1 MKKMLRILR
10 RKNAWLVSFYCKKSN
25 EQRIIAGYCFVF
37 GGLALLCKRLTPV
50 LSRDAAFYLQTA
62 AVWSRSGRYEEM
74 LVQLPR
80 AQAVLPFYI
89 FLIRCLGDC
98 GISPEVAGV
107 GISMVVGSTLP
118 LLVYLMA
125 QEIQSDKRISLAAS
139 MLMAF
144 NPSMIELAC
153 EIQRDMLYIG
163 LCGWA
168 VFFGLKGLLQKK
180 LWPWIPAGLLGALSA
195 LTRYETFEMFPVLLM
210 AFLIFGLKKVIPW
223 KKICQQLVLFVVLVI
238 VTSVGM
244 VYLMGVQEHVAS
256 NYYDYLKWKLAGL
269 ERNIQSSGKK

>member
-1 MKKMLRILR
+1 MPFNSIKKFFERNSSLL
-10 RKNAWLVSFYCKKSN
+10 
-25 EQRIIAGYCFVF
+25 AGVCCLLFA
-37 GGLALLCKRLTPV
+37 GLSLLGKLLEPV
-50 LSRDAAFYLQTA
+50 LSSDGAFYLQLEEIWRETGHYDAVPA
-62 AVWSRSGRYEEM
+62 AIPDSDWIPAFP
-74 LVQLPR
+74 L
-80 AQAVLPFYI
+80 
-89 FLIRCLGDC
+89 FLIKCLADC

-107 GISMVVGSTLP
+107 GISMVIGCTLP

-168 VFFGLKGLLQKK
+168 VFFGLKGLMQKK
-180 LWPWIPAGLLGALSA
+180 LWPWIPAGMLGALSA
-195 LTRYETFEMFPVLLM
+195 LTRYETFEMFPVLLV

-223 KKICQQLVLFVVLVI
+223 KKICQQGIIFTVALSI
-238 VTSVGM
+238 TAVGM
-244 VYLMGVQEHVAS
+244 VYLMGIQEHIVSAYS
-256 NYYDYLKWKLAGL
+256 KYFNGKAVLL
-269 ERNIQSSGKK
+269 EQNIHSSEKK

>member
-1 MKKMLRILR
+1 MGFCVLFFLLT
-10 RKNAWLVSFYCKKSN
+10 LVCRYL
-25 EQRIIAGYCFVF
+25 E
-37 GGLALLCKRLTPV
+37 PV
-50 LSRDAAFYLQTA
+50 LSSDGAFYLGLVKIWQAAGHYDAIPA
-62 AVWSRSGRYEEM
+62 AV
-74 LVQLPR
+74 PR
-80 AQAVLPFYI
+80 AGWIPAFPL
-89 FLIRCLGDC
+89 FLIKVLADC

-118 LLVYLMA
+118 MLVYLMA

-168 VFFGLKGLLQKK
+168 VFFGLKGLMQKK

-195 LTRYETFEMFPVLLM
+195 LTRYETFEMFPTLLV
-210 AFLIFGLKKVIPW
+210 AFLIFGLKKAISW
-223 KKICQQLVLFVVLVI
+223 KKICQQVI
-238 VTSVGM
+238 IFAVALSITAVGM
-244 VYLMGVQEHVAS
+244 VYLMGVQNHIVSAYS
-256 NYYDYLKWKLAGL
+256 QNFNWKVIALKRLM
-269 ERNIQSSGKK
+269 SSSEEK

>member
-1 MKKMLRILR
+1 MGFCVLFFLLT
-10 RKNAWLVSFYCKKSN
+10 LVCRYL
-25 EQRIIAGYCFVF
+25 E
-37 GGLALLCKRLTPV
+37 PV
-50 LSRDAAFYLQTA
+50 LSSDGAFYLGLVKIWQSAGHYDAVPA
-62 AVWSRSGRYEEM
+62 AV
-74 LVQLPR
+74 PR
-80 AQAVLPFYI
+80 AGWIPAFPL
-89 FLIRCLGDC
+89 FLIKVLAAC

-168 VFFGLKGLLQKK
+168 VFFGLKGLRQKK
-180 LWPWIPAGLLGALSA
+180 LWPWIPAGILGALSA

-223 KKICQQLVLFVVLVI
+223 KRICQQGIIFTVALI
-238 VTSVGM
+238 VAAVGM
-244 VYLMGVQEHVAS
+244 VYLMGIQEHIVSAYS
-256 NYYDYLKWKLAGL
+256 KYFNGTAVLL